1 MIKIIIFLIF
11 TLNVAW
17 SRVGLELILNS
28 PSVKQGEIT
37 SARLIVKQAD
47 GQAGLNGLQGKNLG
61 KTLYLLNVS
70 PFMGKQ
76 GALEAEA
83 KVIFL
88 TVPPSNAVSELINN
102 EEVFI
107 VWNNLEILPTE
118 SSKSFLLGDFEIPAR
133 RKIIIWMGSFLL
145 ALLIV
150 LLAFWFKKRSS
161 ENNKRKKTLNNLK
174 QKLLLCTNYEEIIE
188 MWQNKKEFLETF
200 PKIEE
205 NFKKFEIILFQYQFK
220 LKRTEREIEE
230 VVSAYKNFKNDVTGV
245 LNDK

>member
-1 MIKIIIFLIF
+1 V
-11 TLNVAW
+11 NAAW

-37 SARLIVKQAD
+37 SGRLIVKQAD

-83 KVIFL
+83 KIIFL
-88 TVPPSNAVSELINN
+88 TVPSTNAVSELINN

-118 SSKSFLLGDFEIPAR
+118 SSKSFLLGDFDIPAR
-133 RKIIIWMGSFLL
+133 RKIMIWMGSFLL
-145 ALLIV
+145 ALVIMFLG
-150 LLAFWFKKRSS
+150 FWLKKRRS
-161 ENNKRKKTLNNLK
+161 ENSKRKTKLKNLK
-174 QKLLLCTNYEEIIE
+174 QKLLSCTNYEEIIE
-188 MWQNKKEFLETF
+188 MWKNKNEFLITF

-205 NFKKFEIILFQYQFK
+205 SFKKFEIILFQYQFK
-220 LKRTEREIEE
+220 STRTEREIDQ
-230 VVSAYKNFKNDVTGV
+230 VMSAYKNFKNDVMGV
-245 LNDK
+245 LNDY

>member
-1 MIKIIIFLIF
+1 M
-11 TLNVAW
+11 NAAW

-37 SARLIVKQAD
+37 SGRLIVKQAD

-83 KVIFL
+83 KIIFL
-88 TVPPSNAVSELINN
+88 TVPSINAVSELINN

-118 SSKSFLLGDFEIPAR
+118 SSKSFLLGDFDIPAR
-133 RKIIIWMGSFLL
+133 RKIMIWMGSFLL
-145 ALLIV
+145 ALVIMFLG
-150 LLAFWFKKRSS
+150 FWLKKRRS
-161 ENNKRKKTLNNLK
+161 ENSKRKTKLKNLK
-174 QKLLLCTNYEEIIE
+174 QKLLSCTNYEEIIE
-188 MWQNKKEFLETF
+188 MWKNKNEFLITF

-205 NFKKFEIILFQYQFK
+205 SFKKFEIILFQYQFK
-220 LKRTEREIEE
+220 STRTERELDE
-230 VVSAYKNFKNDVTGV
+230 VVSAYKNFKNDVMGV
-245 LNDK
+245 LNDY